1 MSEPMYR
8 DWILETIDSLRSRKA
23 RPDLERICRMVRRR
37 HGSDPERTRS
47 ELEKLIQEQT
57 VLKVSYKGSIS
68 YRNAAKVQR
77 KSRKKTE
84 QPTGFVKNQSK
95 TTIFN
100 NGDSAHSSTDQGEE
114 TGDAEIT
121 NAILCRDPETAPLP
135 VAEAALVPNSGNS
148 CISGG
153 TVVCRSQVH
162 CATGS
167 DGERTN
173 SPKEKLP
180 QTGGSSTSPDRD
192 KSTIHNNGSGA
203 SGMNRRAREVERG
216 LPELERSST
225 NLQNKTCTSANTSGY
240 LRQKPHAPIK
250 VKPSAGA
257 TRNEGEFDQSIS
269 DLGDR
274 LVNSVRSLVRRSRG
288 VAALKGHAPLSLKEI
303 LGFLSSQERLSQEKL
318 TRSKVKVVLE
328 REVARGRLRR
338 TRFGNITLPVRGVVG
353 KSHARLLQSAVQD
366 RQTAKK
372 ATTGA
377 VAMETESSEVSGP
390 ERPACGSLSAGE
402 RDTGACGS
410 TVPLCQRGGETED
423 RGGVRERPNIPG
435 PIATTVVPGSLTPP
449 DCPSEPKMEPI
460 PSSSCIGPQQEV
472 CNTERSPTAHRC
484 LQGDAAVPQVR
495 ALCPSVQRETANG
508 HEELRVEES
517 AVTPDQLICDRSST
531 QGEVMTLT
539 EGGER
544 VTSVP
549 PDACMGCKIEV
560 GVASCLLTPTASP
573 RDNGMVEEGGMKR
586 GVFVKTEK
594 AAQSPL
600 EWSVSDVASYFIA
613 AGFPE
618 QAAAFRVQEIDG
630 KSLLLMQRNDVLTGL
645 SIRLGPALKIY
656 EHHVKMLQKAHF
668 EDDSAFC

>member
-8 DWILETIDSLRSRKA
+8 DWILDTIDSLRSRKA

-84 QPTGFVKNQSK
+84 QSTGVAKDQSK
-95 TTIFN
+95 NTIFN
-100 NGDSAHSSTDQGEE
+100 NGDSAHSSTDQGE

-121 NAILCRDPETAPLP
+121 NAILCRDPALAPLP
-135 VAEAALVPNSGNS
+135 VAEAALVLNSGNS
-148 CISGG
+148 CMSVGS
-153 TVVCRSQVH
+153 VVYQSRVH

-180 QTGGSSTSPDRD
+180 HTGGSGTSPARD
-192 KSTIHNNGSGA
+192 KSTINNNGSGA
-203 SGMNRRAREVERG
+203 SGVNRGAREVERG

-225 NLQNKTCTSANTSGY
+225 NLQNKTCTSTNTSGY

-250 VKPSAGA
+250 VNPRAGA
-257 TRNEGEFDQSIS
+257 TRSESESDQNIS

-288 VAALKGHAPLSLKEI
+288 VAALKGHAPLGLKEI

-353 KSHARLLQSAVQD
+353 KSHARLLQSALQH

-372 ATTGA
+372 EETGA
-377 VAMETESSEVSGP
+377 VAMETQSSEVSGA
-390 ERPACGSLSAGE
+390 ERQGCGPQSAGAHG
-402 RDTGACGS
+402 T
-410 TVPLCQRGGETED
+410 TVPLCQRGGETEEH
-423 RGGVRERPNIPG
+423 GGTRERPNIPG
-435 PIATTVVPGSLTPP
+435 LLTTTVSDSLTCSIAPVPP
-449 DCPSEPKMEPI
+449 PHSPKMEPVEK
-460 PSSSCIGPQQEV
+460 EV
-472 CNTERSPTAHRC
+472 CDTERSPTAHRC
-484 LQGDAAVPQVR
+484 LQGDAAVPQEGGQLR
-495 ALCPSVQRETANG
+495 ALCPSVQREMANG
-508 HEELRVEES
+508 HKELRVEES
-517 AVTPDQLICDRSST
+517 AVTPDQLISGCTNT
-531 QGEVMTLT
+531 QGT
-539 EGGER
+539 EGGEQ
-544 VTSVP
+544 VTPIP
-549 PDACMGCKIEV
+549 PDGCMECKIEV

-573 RDNGMVEEGGMKR
+573 RDNGLAEDGGMKR
-586 GVFVKTEK
+586 GVVVKTEP
-594 AAQSPL
+594 AVQSPL
-600 EWSVSDVASYFIA
+600 EWSVSDVASYFIT

-618 QAAAFRVQEIDG
+618 QAAAFKVQEIDG